1 VWPLRCVTHDLTKK
15 LLSVQLEIRTTVSTK
30 FKLVTSHSSNYMTEE
45 RTNIPAKEAL
55 RSYKMDFL
63 SSSEDE
69 ESVGSEDDLV
79 DSSSDDGKRIAPKII
94 SDISSV
100 LGKVKIGGEE
110 KTAQRKSSAICKKS
124 EIFDDDS
131 SDDSFLDSYKPAFA
145 STPRKTVAL
154 AMSDSEDSTTVK
166 TSRSR
171 WRRSVLSKEYTI
183 TDTTSSDAPNFRIPS
198 LLFDRMYE
206 HQKEGVAWMV
216 GLHAEALGGLLA
228 VSMVHIHP

>member
-1 VWPLRCVTHDLTKK
+1 MN
-15 LLSVQLEIRTTVSTK
+15 TT
-30 FKLVTSHSSNYMTEE
+30 
-45 RTNIPAKEAL
+45 AKEAF
-55 RSYKMDFL
+55 RGYKMDFL

-79 DSSSDDGKRIAPKII
+79 DSSTDDGKTSRIKGITPKII

-110 KTAQRKSSAICKKS
+110 KAVQRKSAICKKS
-124 EIFDDDS
+124 EIVDDNS
-131 SDDSFLDSYKPAFA
+131 SDDDSFLESYKPAFA

-154 AMSDSEDSTTVK
+154 AMSDSEDSITVK
-166 TSRSR
+166 TRRSR

-228 VSMVHIHP
+228 VSMAHVRPRGIVSFLFKSTHNVIHPG